1 MQTLIVSGGT
11 RLEGEIAVHGSKNA
25 ALPILA
31 ATLLVDAPVRLVN
44 LPRLL
49 DVENMLRILTGVGCT
64 VIREGDAAVI
74 DARTA
79 DTCVLPEHTSK
90 ELRSSIFLL
99 GSVLSR
105 FGRAVAAYPGGCD
118 IGNRPIDLHLSGLMR
133 LGAAIHEDGGRI
145 VCEGA
150 CLTGAVIHLDYPS
163 VGATENIILAACRAG
178 GETVIRNAAR
188 EPEIRDLQTFLCRA
202 GFRVRGAGTSSIV
215 IEGRPYFGHALEYR
229 IMPDRIVAGTYLI
242 AGAITRGD
250 VFVRTESPEP
260 LQAVIEKLRECGA
273 VLTVDP
279 AGVRVQMRERPTELP
294 RVDTLPSPGFPT
306 DCQAQLFALASV
318 ASGTSVIHE
327 NVVENRFR
335 HAQELRRMGGRNSV
349 KGTTAVVRGVERLHG
364 ATVEAHDLRGG
375 AALVLAGLCADGET
389 VVTHASRIDRGYMA
403 CETAFCALGAT
414 VIRKEDGIDGSE
426 GYRQ

>member
-64 VIREGDAAVI
+64 VVREGDAAVI

-145 VCEGA
+145 VCLL
-150 CLTGAVIHLDYPS
+150 LTAI
-163 VGATENIILAACRAG
+163 
-178 GETVIRNAAR
+178 
-188 EPEIRDLQTFLCRA
+188 
-202 GFRVRGAGTSSIV
+202 
-215 IEGRPYFGHALEYR
+215 IEGISRKKLNPKYEGYVHTAGMVLLLAL
-229 IMPDRIVAGTYLI
+229 MLF
-242 AGAITRGD
+242 ITFHD
-250 VFVRTESPEP
+250 VFV
-260 LQAVIEKLRECGA
+260 
-273 VLTVDP
+273 
-279 AGVRVQMRERPTELP
+279 
-294 RVDTLPSPGFPT
+294 
-306 DCQAQLFALASV
+306 LF
-318 ASGTSVIHE
+318 T
-327 NVVENRFR
+327 
-335 HAQELRRMGGRNSV
+335 GGS
-349 KGTTAVVRGVERLHG
+349 T
-364 ATVEAHDLRGG
+364 
-375 AALVLAGLCADGET
+375 
-389 VVTHASRIDRGYMA
+389 
-403 CETAFCALGAT
+403 
-414 VIRKEDGIDGSE
+414 
-426 GYRQ
+426 